1 VITSTRGIVIGLLLG
16 LSLGLPTFALSPQ
29 GGLHRRNTTDAL
41 FRTFLIYVVSSGRPP
56 HELVRPSL
64 AELDEAF
71 INEFE
76 GMTVEP
82 VSLDDL
88 KAASSRMTAD
98 ILAKLDDRAMSFLL
112 SLHDG
117 EPDFGAIGLP
127 QAAELPAVRWK
138 LLNLQKL
145 KDQNPAKHAEQR
157 REIENI
163 VADMR

>member
-1 VITSTRGIVIGLLLG
+1 
-16 LSLGLPTFALSPQ
+16 
-29 GGLHRRNTTDAL
+29 
-41 FRTFLIYVVSSGRPP
+41 
-56 HELVRPSL
+56 
-64 AELDEAF
+64 
-71 INEFE
+71 
-76 GMTVEP
+76 MTVEP

-88 KAASSRMTAD
+88 KAARNRMTAD
-98 ILAKLDDRAMSFLL
+98 ILAKLDDRAISFLL

-117 EPDFGAIGLP
+117 EPDFEAIGLP
-127 QAAELPAVRWK
+127 KAAELPAVRWK

>member
-1 VITSTRGIVIGLLLG
+1 
-16 LSLGLPTFALSPQ
+16 
-29 GGLHRRNTTDAL
+29 
-41 FRTFLIYVVSSGRPP
+41 
-56 HELVRPSL
+56 
-64 AELDEAF
+64 
-71 INEFE
+71 
-76 GMTVEP
+76 MTVEP